1 MADAVTV
8 TLGGMG
14 ERAREWIAQGRYASM
29 SEVVR
34 EGLRS
39 LERDEKMFNARV
51 KAMVEE
57 SIADPRP
64 CVPLDE
70 AMQRI
75 RAAPLGGA

>member
-34 EGLRS
+34 EGLRA

-57 SIADPRP
+57 SINDPRP

-70 AMQRI
+70 AMERI
-75 RAAPLGGA
+75 KSTLLHRK

>member
-1 MADAVTV
+1 LADAVTV

-39 LERDEKMFNARV
+39 LERDEIMFNARV

-64 CVPLDE
+64 CVPIEKAIARVKL
-70 AMQRI
+70 A
-75 RAAPLGGA
+75 